1 MKTNFALGIT
11 ESGVTLWQRGERG
24 WLRVGAVALDH
35 ENLDAAVADLV
46 GTARKLGS
54 DKFLTQLVI
63 PDDQILYTRIS
74 APGPGMDA
82 QRSQIRKALEG
93 RTPFPVEELDFDWT
107 GAGPDVDVAVVARET
122 LIEAEDFA
130 KKHKLNPVCFVAA
143 PANGAFKHAPF
154 FGTSRIVRDIVGDP
168 EKLVRDREILH
179 ETGAAAPPVAP
190 PPPAAKT
197 PAAPAADKTTPAPDK
212 AQANKAPPQSKTT
225 DTESASTGQKPDST
239 AVVAPKLAGE
249 TRKDSATGTGPKNTK
264 ESAKTAD
271 TETASKGAEPDD
283 TAPGF
288 RSRRKPEPT
297 LDAESAA
304 ASGTKPDTSLTG
316 LTQIISGKRAAGDKQ
331 QNAAGTGK
339 TAQGLRGTYASANA
353 RIAES
358 MGQLRARF
366 KGSNTAVKPEG
377 RATQEAPKPAAAAA
391 PATVLPKG
399 HQDQKPAAKSEAWQ
413 PPAQKAPA
421 KSTAAPKATDWTPD
435 SRPADAAST
444 RKSPLETLRSIGQ
457 TQTTGAGNTADPEA
471 ERLTVFGARGTAAAG
486 TSTPKLKSRL
496 LIGGGIVMILA
507 AAAVWA
513 FYFARPAPPEIPVTL
528 APAPEAAVDTPAP
541 LEDDPATA
549 EADAIEAALGV
560 EDVAQRGPEADATTP
575 DGASTSALADED
587 ATQIENGTA
596 PSAEMDQGRI
606 AGLRSSTLIMPQEL
620 AALPTSPEAP
630 QPFGTDPLPPLR
642 SEVEAQDTQDMAALD
657 SSEPDT
663 GAIADEQGLP
673 AGEEALE
680 IGVTQGRPTTAPP
693 EKPVRFT
700 LPEAPEPETAEP
712 EPEAAAPEP
721 AEADTSEASEAD
733 APDLPQEDA
742 AIQPAETTDTP
753 ADTADGDTASAAGA
767 VDESDL
773 EIVITPGTPPVVPP
787 TRPDALQPDTDQS
800 QGQAPSQTDEI
811 QQASADATAGGLALS
826 ALRPASRPSDLAAR
840 AEAIIERQTPRIE
853 NATPQAVAASLRPT
867 DRPSE
872 FASTVQR
879 ALSATRTAAAPAA
892 QSTPQAPVQTA
903 SAAAAQ
909 PNIPSS
915 ASVSREATQARAIN
929 LRQVNLIGVMGTS
942 SNRRALVRLSNGR
955 VLTVRVGESL
965 DGGQVTAIGET
976 ELRYNRRGRDV
987 VLRIAS

>member
-54 DKFLTQLVI
+54 DRFVTQLVI

-143 PANGAFKHAPF
+143 PTDGAFKHAPF

-179 ETGAAAPPVAP
+179 ETGAAAPPVTP

-197 PAAPAADKTTPAPDK
+197 PAAPAADKTTPVPDK
-212 AQANKAPPQSKTT
+212 AQADKEPPQSKPVE
-225 DTESASTGQKPDST
+225 TESAKTDTTPDNAT
-239 AVVAPKLAGE
+239 VPPKKLAGE
-249 TRKDSATGTGPKNTK
+249 KRTDSAAGADLKDAKTGTKTAGT
-264 ESAKTAD
+264 ESAPK
-271 TETASKGAEPDD
+271 ASESAAPKGAQDD
-283 TAPGF
+283 ILPGF
-288 RSRRKPEPT
+288 MTRRKAEPT
-297 LDAESAA
+297 LDRKSPA
-304 ASGTKPDTSLTG
+304 ASGAKPDTSLTG
-316 LTQIISGKRAAGDKQ
+316 LTQKLAGIRDADDQ
-331 QNAAGTGK
+331 QENAAEARK

-366 KGSNTAVKPEG
+366 MSAKKTVE
-377 RATQEAPKPAAAAA
+377 QDAPKPAAA
-391 PATVLPKG
+391 PMLDLPKRR
-399 HQDQKPAAKSEAWQ
+399 QDEIPAAKSEAWQ

-421 KSTAAPKATDWTPD
+421 KSTAAPKATDWTPA
-435 SRPADAAST
+435 SRPTDAAQSATT

-457 TQTTGAGNTADPEA
+457 TSAAGATSATDPEA
-471 ERLTVFGARGTAAAG
+471 ERLTVFGARGAAG
-486 TSTPKLKSRL
+486 SGGASTPKLKSRL

-560 EDVAQRGPEADATTP
+560 EDVAERGPETDATTP

-587 ATQIENGTA
+587 ATPIESGTA
-596 PSAEMDQGRI
+596 PSAEMEQGRI

-620 AALPTSPEAP
+620 AALPASPEAP

-642 SEVEAQDTQDMAALD
+642 SELEAQDTQDIAALD

-663 GAIADEQGLP
+663 GTLADEQGLP

-700 LPEAPEPETAEP
+700 LPEAPEPEAGPDAAEP
-712 EPEAAAPEP
+712 EP
-721 AEADTSEASEAD
+721 SEAD

-742 AIQPAETTDTP
+742 ATQP
-753 ADTADGDTASAAGA
+753 ADTTGTPDDAADVDTASAAL
-767 VDESDL
+767 DEIDL
-773 EIVITPGTPPVVPP
+773 EILITPGTPPVVPP
-787 TRPDALQPDTDQS
+787 ARPDALQPETDQS
-800 QGQAPSQTDEI
+800 QGQPPSQSDET

-840 AEAIIERQTPRIE
+840 AEAIIERETPQIE

-867 DRPSE
+867 DRPSA

-879 ALSATRTAAAPAA
+879 ALNATSTAAAPAPAA

>member
-46 GTARKLGS
+46 GTAAKLGS
-54 DKFLTQLVI
+54 DKFVTQLVI

-74 APGPGMDA
+74 APGPGIDA

-143 PANGAFKHAPF
+143 PASGAFKHAPF
-154 FGTSRIVRDIVGDP
+154 FGTSRAIRDIIGDP

-179 ETGAAAPPVAP
+179 ETGVAAPPVAP
-190 PPPAAKT
+190 PPPAAKAT
-197 PAAPAADKTTPAPDK
+197 AAPAADKTTPAPDK
-212 AQANKAPPQSKTT
+212 ATADKEPPQSKPAE
-225 DTESASTGQKPDST
+225 TESAKTDTTPDNAT
-239 AVVAPKLAGE
+239 VPPKKLAGE
-249 TRKDSATGTGPKNTK
+249 KRTDSAAGADLKDAKTGTKTAGTKSAPKAS
-264 ESAKTAD
+264 ESAAP
-271 TETASKGAEPDD
+271 KGAQDD
-283 TAPGF
+283 ILPGF
-288 RSRRKPEPT
+288 MTRRKPEPT
-297 LDAESAA
+297 LDGKSAA
-304 ASGTKPDTSLTG
+304 ASGAKPDTSLTG
-316 LTQIISGKRAAGDKQ
+316 LTQKLAGIRDADDQ
-331 QNAAGTGK
+331 QENAAEACK

-366 KGSNTAVKPEG
+366 MSAKKTVEQDS
-377 RATQEAPKPAAAAA
+377 PKPAAA
-391 PATVLPKG
+391 PMLGLPKRR
-399 HQDQKPAAKSEAWQ
+399 QDEIPAAKSEAWQ
-413 PPAQKAPA
+413 PPAQKTPA
-421 KSTAAPKATDWTPD
+421 KRTEAPKATDWTPA
-435 SRPADAAST
+435 SRPTDATQSATT

-457 TQTTGAGNTADPEA
+457 TSAAGATSATDPEA
-471 ERLTVFGARGTAAAG
+471 ERLTVFGARGTAAGGA
-486 TSTPKLKSRL
+486 STPKLKSRL

-560 EDVAQRGPEADATTP
+560 EDVAERGPETDATTP

-620 AALPTSPEAP
+620 AALPASPEAP

-642 SEVEAQDTQDMAALD
+642 SELEAQDTQDMAALD
-657 SSEPDT
+657 ASEPDT
-663 GAIADEQGLP
+663 STLVDEQGLP

-700 LPEAPEPETAEP
+700 LPEAPEPEA
-712 EPEAAAPEP
+712 EPEAAEP
-721 AEADTSEASEAD
+721 DASDADVPD

-742 AIQPAETTDTP
+742 ASQPAETTDTP
-753 ADTADGDTASAAGA
+753 DDASDGDTASAAL
-767 VDESDL
+767 DESDL

-787 TRPDALQPDTDQS
+787 SRPEALQPDTDQS

-811 QQASADATAGGLALS
+811 QQASGDATAGGLALS

-853 NATPQAVAASLRPT
+853 NATPQAVAASLRPS
-867 DRPSE
+867 DRPSA

-879 ALSATRTAAAPAA
+879 ALNATSTAAAAPAA

-929 LRQVNLIGVMGTS
+929 LRQFNLIGVMGTS